1 MRYLILDA
9 RTTGT
14 NTKLAQNLI
23 FILPDI
29 VKRLDFQQRPD
40 ISQL

>member
-1 MRYLILDA
+1 M
-9 RTTGT
+9 
-14 NTKLAQNLI
+14 LAQLEQTQNLI